1 MWNGD
6 NFRLGDLI
14 GSSIILS
21 LRLMDNLVLSDCGC

>member
-14 GSSIILS
+14 GSGNILS
-21 LRLMDNLVLSDCGC
+21 LRLMNILVLSDCGC